1 MTSAYR
7 DLERHFRRLALLGE
21 AAGMLQWDMAA
32 VMPSGGAA
40 IRGEQLA
47 ELRLVTHEMLTDARI
62 SDLLDRAEQDEAA
75 ALDDWERANLR
86 EMRRAWMTAFGNAR
100 LDGRDRVE
108 ARDLP
113 ATQGRRAPIGFVH

>member
-7 DLERHFRRLALLGE
+7 DLERHFRRLGLLGE

-62 SDLLDRAEQDEAA
+62 SDLLDRAEQDEVAR
-75 ALDDWERANLR
+75 LDDWERANGLNP
-86 EMRRAWMTAFGNAR
+86 AD
-100 LDGRDRVE
+100 DGRAACQVNQALKVIVRN
-108 ARDLP
+108 
-113 ATQGRRAPIGFVH
+113 

>member
-7 DLERHFRRLALLGE
+7 DLERHFRRLGLLGE

-62 SDLLDRAEQDEAA
+62 SDLLDRAEQDEV
-75 ALDDWERANLR
+75 
-86 EMRRAWMTAFGNAR
+86 AR
-100 LDGRDRVE
+100 LD
-108 ARDLP
+108 ARDAAGLATCQRP
-113 ATQGRRAPIGFVH
+113 AGRSRRGPVP